1 MAENKKEKSVLSL
14 ALVCLELKKQIRKL
28 QKHEKKYKDELKHLM
43 KDYDVKYAKNE
54 MVEVKVNYPK
64 SFDVGTC
71 RMYNPSEVKKFT
83 KEETVTSIN
92 EIFDK
97 KGFKKFYPE
106 LFEEYNIS
114 LTPRL
119 TVK

>member
-1 MAENKKEKSVLSL
+1 MAEESILFFAKRVLETRLEIKE
-14 ALVCLELKKQIRKL
+14 L
-28 QKHEKKYKDELKHLM
+28 QKDEKRYKSELVTIM
-43 KDYDVKYAKNE
+43 KENNTKWAKDDS
-54 MVEVKVNYPK
+54 VEVKVNYPK

-97 KGFKKFYPE
+97 KGFKKSYPA
-106 LFEEYNIS
+106 LFEEYNIA

>member
-1 MAENKKEKSVLSL
+1 MKKEKSILHF
-14 ALVCLELKKQIRKL
+14 ALICKELKAQIKAL
-28 QKHEKKYKDELKHLM
+28 QKDEKHYKDELKHLM

-54 MVEVKVNYPK
+54 SVEVKVNYPK

-71 RMYNPSEVKKFT
+71 RMYNPDKVKKFT
-83 KEETVTSIN
+83 REETVTSIN

-97 KGFKKFYPE
+97 KGFQKFYPE
-106 LFEEYNIS
+106 LFEEYNID